1 MATYL
6 LDTSALVK
14 RHVVESGHIWVRA
27 LCAPRKGNDIAV
39 AEIALVE
46 VAAAFSRM
54 SRASTPRLTVA
65 RRNRVIGDFERCFLR
80 QYTVI
85 QVDRAIF
92 TRAAALCRVRPLRAY
107 DAVQL
112 ACALVLRDDNLA
124 TGQPAPTFVCAD
136 TTLLSAAAAEGLPIE
151 NPNDHP

>member
-1 MATYL
+1 MAAYF

-14 RHVVESGHIWVRA
+14 RHVVEPGYSWVRA
-27 LCAPRKGNDIAV
+27 LCALRKENDDVV

-54 SRASTPRLTVA
+54 ARASIPRLTVA
-65 RRNRVIGDFERCFLR
+65 RRNRVISDFERCFLR

-92 TRAAALCRVRPLRAY
+92 TRAAA
-107 DAVQL
+107 
-112 ACALVLRDDNLA
+112 
-124 TGQPAPTFVCAD
+124 
-136 TTLLSAAAAEGLPIE
+136 AEGLPIE